1 MLSSGCGS
9 KPALRSA
16 PLEKPRPAPVI
27 RTARTESSAAAA
39 STMSTSSLPN
49 SAVHA
54 LIVSGRFRVMRPTPP
69 SCSQMTVLIVLLS
82 AVRGAAGCQPISM
95 LIDAVEW
102 LGHSGFRVRGGPQR
116 VYIDPYR
123 VSPDAPKAD
132 LILITHGHYDHFSPQ
147 DVELLSTRETEV
159 IAPAAVAERLSGR
172 VQAIAPGEGIEPQA
186 VRGVA
191 VRALHAY
198 NTSKRNSDGQV
209 FHPRAAGGVGFDLN
223 VRGERIYHA
232 GDTDVIPEMD
242 SVHGVD
248 LALLPVSGT
257 YVMTPGEAAEAARRI
272 QPRMAVPMHWGDD
285 IGTRADAE
293 SFADLAPVPVRIMD
307 KASG

>member
-1 MLSSGCGS
+1 
-9 KPALRSA
+9 
-16 PLEKPRPAPVI
+16 
-27 RTARTESSAAAA
+27 
-39 STMSTSSLPN
+39 
-49 SAVHA
+49 
-54 LIVSGRFRVMRPTPP
+54 
-69 SCSQMTVLIVLLS
+69 
-82 AVRGAAGCQPISM
+82 M
-95 LIDAVEW
+95 LIESVEW
-102 LGHSGFRVRGGPQR
+102 LGHSGFRVSVGRQR

-123 VSPDAPKAD
+123 VGADAPKAD

-172 VQAIAPGEGIEPQA
+172 VHSIAAGEEIEPQA
-186 VRGVA
+186 VRWAA

-209 FHPRAAGGVGFDLN
+209 FHPRAAGGVGYDLN

-257 YVMTPGEAAEAARRI
+257 YVMTASEAAEAARRI
-272 QPRMAVPMHWGDD
+272 QPRTAVPMHWGENL
-285 IGTRADAE
+285 GTREDAE
-293 SFADLAPVPVRIMD
+293 EFARRVPEGIEVVIME
-307 KASG
+307 KAKV